1 MQDANGSRFA
11 LVLGRQD
18 WGQCRLDDPAWPGLP
33 TLDALWSSPTQHHAA
48 PLSFDQDNAHVGLS
62 ERVSHFP
69 AAKGD
74 VPPSSAQRL
83 GAAADANGNV
93 YAIVDGGTRIA
104 VRNAGTGRVS
114 TFWPVPQAAP
124 EPALGDF
131 APPEPLPEPVPEHFC
146 GLAVTSA
153 HYLVVGVPPSST
165 PRSGLLVFD
174 LLAGGPPL
182 PLSWPLPWVMSPLD
196 MAARPCGGLAV
207 LDRIGHRVWLL
218 NRRLG
223 MEASFP
229 VSPQAAATPPDFL
242 PSQAPDG
249 PAIDAQ
255 GDGPTSPPNAALPRQ
270 PWFSLQTTSLGGA
283 HPVAIEVLP
292 DGGILVLDEAGADG
306 FALVSLYTDGV
317 LQAQASTSD
326 ILRVA
331 QPQSATQDPAQG
343 NQPLSLRGFDFAFH
357 ANGPGDKKL
366 APPRLVIVS
375 TEGNQAHVFELQWQA
390 DHPHALQLVAQPGYL
405 PLKRYGGLQ
414 LVRAGAAQVEG
425 DTGLLY
431 ASESNWLPLVAQRR
445 PRHVPQ
451 AILLT
456 VPFDGG
462 DPDCTWHRVMLDACI
477 PSGCRVQVASRS
489 SNELSLLPDLP
500 FTDEPTPLLR
510 PDGSEL
516 PWLIEGPGT
525 TTDAARGHGTWE
537 LLLQGARGRWLQLR
551 LTLQGNEL
559 STPRLTALRAW
570 RPRFSYL
577 QHYLPAAYRE
587 DVASADFLER
597 FLANFEGQFTA
608 LEDRIATA
616 RALFDVRSAPT
627 DTLDWLAGWLGLVL
641 DPAMDEARR
650 RQLIRHAMPL
660 YQYRGTPQA
669 VRLSVQ
675 LALSPCVPDADFALP
690 TRSQD
695 AARGVRLVESYLTRL
710 LPPALLGETVTT
722 PDDAPRVVTP
732 GARWSLNEGAEGL
745 HRRWRDWLTAHSLN
759 ASGQRYAPLPPAD
772 TPVGMRAA
780 WASFS
785 QATLGAV
792 PTLAADLDTA
802 WQAWVATGQDA
813 GLGAGLPTRWPEGD
827 TSTATAQQAAWR
839 KFIAQL
845 PATLL
850 RQLRRWQAAVAR
862 RHVRIASHQRD
873 TASNWP
879 AFDLLPP
886 PTVLP
891 GNTAA
896 LTDWALY
903 ETRVAPMAARAHR
916 FSVLLPISGPDTDAD
931 TVAQQLD
938 HAQRIVNLVK
948 PAHTAFDVKPYWA
961 LLRIGQVRLGLD
973 TVLGLGSREPDIAP
987 AMVLGQ
993 GHVGS
998 GRLSLKPTVPNDRIL
1013 LEC

>member
-18 WGQCRLDDPAWPGLP
+18 WGQCRLDDAQWPGLP
-33 TLDALWSSPTQHHAA
+33 TLDALWASATQHNAA
-48 PLSFDQDNAHVGLS
+48 PLAFDTDSASIGLS
-62 ERVSHFP
+62 QRISHFV

-74 VPPSSAQRL
+74 VPPSASQRL

-93 YAIVDGGTRIA
+93 YAIVDGGTRIT

-114 TFWPVPQAAP
+114 TFWPVARAIP
-124 EPALGDF
+124 EPAPGAF
-131 APPEPLPEPVPEHFC
+131 ALAEPLPAPVPEHFH

-153 HYLVVGVPPSST
+153 HYLVVGLPPVST

-196 MAARPCGGLAV
+196 MAARPCGGLTV
-207 LDRIGHRVWLL
+207 LDKIGRRVWLL

-223 MEASFP
+223 MEATFP
-229 VSPQAAATPPDFL
+229 VSPLAAQTPPDFRA
-242 PSQAPDG
+242 STAPGSDHS
-249 PAIDAQ
+249 
-255 GDGPTSPPNAALPRQ
+255 TPPNEATDTSSPTPRQ
-270 PWFSLQTTSLGGA
+270 PWFSLQTTALGGG

-306 FALVSLYTDGV
+306 FALVSLYRDGV
-317 LQAQASTSD
+317 LQAQASTAD

-331 QPQSATQDPAQG
+331 QEQAQG
-343 NQPLSLRGFDFAFH
+343 STQANPSISLRGFDFAFH
-357 ANGPGDKKL
+357 ADGPGDKKL
-366 APPRLVIVS
+366 APPRLVVVS
-375 TEGNQAHVFELQWQA
+375 TEGNQAYVFELQWDATQP
-390 DHPHALQLVAQPGYL
+390 HPLQLVAQAGYL

-414 LVRAGAAQVEG
+414 LVSAGPAQVEG

-431 ASESNWLPLVAQRR
+431 ASEGNWLPLVAQRR

-451 AILLT
+451 ATVLT
-456 VPFDGG
+456 EPFDGS

-477 PSGCRVQVASRS
+477 PSGCSVQVASRS
-489 SNELSLLPDLP
+489 TNELALLPDLP
-500 FTDEPTPLLR
+500 FTDEPAPLLR

-516 PWLIEGPGT
+516 PWLIEGPGAS
-525 TTDAARGHGTWE
+525 TDATRGHGTWE

-559 STPRLTALRAW
+559 STPRITALRAW

-587 DVASADFLER
+587 DAASADFLER

-616 RALFDVRSAPT
+616 RALFDVRSAPA

-641 DPAMDEARR
+641 DPALDEPRR

-669 VRLSVQ
+669 LRLSVQ

-690 TRSQD
+690 TRSQE
-695 AARGVRLVESYLTRL
+695 AARGVRLVESYLTRS
-710 LPPALLGETVTT
+710 LPPALLGETVTA

-745 HRRWRDWLTAHSLN
+745 HRRWRDWLTAQGLKQGMN
-759 ASGQRYAPLPPAD
+759 ANDARYTPLPPTD
-772 TPVGMRAA
+772 TPAGLQSA

-802 WQAWVATGQDA
+802 WQAWAATGQDA
-813 GLGAGLPTRWPEGD
+813 GLGRSLPTRWPEGD
-827 TSTATAQQAAWR
+827 TTTALAQQSAWGQ
-839 KFIAQL
+839 FIAQL
-845 PATLL
+845 PPTLL

-862 RHVRIASHQRD
+862 RHVRIGDHQRN

-886 PTVLP
+886 PTALP
-891 GNTAA
+891 NNVAA
-896 LTDWALY
+896 LTDWALF
-903 ETRVAPMAARAHR
+903 ETRVAPIAARAHR

-931 TVAQQLD
+931 TVARQLD

-987 AMVLGQ
+987 AIVLGQ

-998 GRLSLKPTVPNDRIL
+998 GRLSPKPALPPDRIL

>member
-18 WGQCRLDDPAWPGLP
+18 WGQCRLDNPSWPGLP
-33 TLDALWSSPTQHHAA
+33 TLDALWSSKTQHNAA
-48 PLSFDQDNAHVGLS
+48 PLSFDPNQASIGLS
-62 ERVSHFP
+62 ERISHFP

-74 VPPSSAQRL
+74 VPPSPAQRL

-104 VRNAGTGRVS
+104 VRNAGTGQVS
-114 TFWPVPQAAP
+114 TFWPVPSATPQP
-124 EPALGDF
+124 VPGEF
-131 APPEPLPEPVPEHFC
+131 APSEPPPAPVPTHFK

-153 HYLVVGVPPSST
+153 HHLVVGLPPGTT

-182 PLSWPLPWVMSPLD
+182 PLRWPLPWVMSPLD

-207 LDRIGHRVWLL
+207 LDQIGHRVWLL

-229 VSPQAAATPPDFL
+229 VSPLAASTPPDFL
-242 PSQAPDG
+242 PSTALDG
-249 PAIDAQ
+249 DSL
-255 GDGPTSPPNAALPRQ
+255 GTPTSPPHMAVPRQ
-270 PWFSLQTTSLGGA
+270 PWFSLQTTALGGG

-306 FALVSLYTDGV
+306 FALLSLYKDGA
-317 LQAQASTSD
+317 LQAQASTAD

-331 QPQSATQDPAQG
+331 QQQSATPGSQA
-343 NQPLSLRGFDFAFH
+343 LSLRGFDFAFH
-357 ANGPGDKKL
+357 ADGPGNKALK
-366 APPRLVIVS
+366 PPRLVVVS
-375 TEGNQAHVFELQWQA
+375 TEGNQAYVFELQWDA
-390 DHPHALQLVAQPGYL
+390 AHPHDLQLVAQAGYL

-414 LVRAGAAQVEG
+414 LVHAGAAQVEG

-431 ASESNWLPLVAQRR
+431 ASEGNWLPLVAQRR

-456 VPFDGG
+456 VPFDGS

-489 SNELSLLPDLP
+489 ANELALLPDLP
-500 FTDEPTPLLR
+500 FTDEPAPLLR

-516 PWLIEGPGT
+516 PWLIEGPGAS
-525 TTDAARGHGTWE
+525 TDASRGHGTWE
-537 LLLQGARGRWLQLR
+537 SLLQGARGRWLQLR

-559 STPRLTALRAW
+559 STPRITALRAW
-570 RPRFSYL
+570 HPRFSYL

-587 DVASADFLER
+587 DAASADFLER

-641 DPAMDEARR
+641 DPALDDTRR

-669 VRLSVQ
+669 LRLSVQ

-690 TRSQD
+690 TRSQE
-695 AARGVRLVESYLTRL
+695 AARGVRLVEGYLTRS
-710 LPPALLGETVTT
+710 LPPALLGETVTA
-722 PDDAPRVVTP
+722 PEDAPRVVTP

-745 HRRWRDWLTAHSLN
+745 HRRWREWLLAQGLN
-759 ASGQRYAPLPPAD
+759 PSTDTSNTRYSPLPPPD
-772 TPVGMRAA
+772 TPTGVRSA

-792 PTLAADLDTA
+792 PTLATDLDAA
-802 WQAWVATGQDA
+802 WQAWVSTGQDA
-813 GLGAGLPTRWPEGD
+813 GLGRPLPTRWPEGD
-827 TSTATAQQAAWR
+827 TATALAQQSAWR
-839 KFIAQL
+839 QFIAQL
-845 PATLL
+845 PPTLL

-862 RHVRIASHQRD
+862 RHVRIGDHQRN

-886 PTVLP
+886 PTALP
-891 GNTAA
+891 GNVAA
-896 LTDWALY
+896 LTDWALF
-903 ETRVAPMAARAHR
+903 ETRVAPIAARAHR

-931 TVAQQLD
+931 TVARQLD

-973 TVLGLGSREPDIAP
+973 TLLGLGSREPDIAP
-987 AMVLGQ
+987 AIVLGQ
-993 GHVGS
+993 GHLGS
-998 GRLSLKPTVPNDRIL
+998 GRLSPKPTLPNDRIL